1 MTGTTYALAE
11 LNKETTIGGQGT
23 TVAREVPTID
33 MADFA
38 NRKARI
44 ADALWEASTEIGFFQ
59 VFNHGIPQE
68 DIDAAFDT
76 AWEFFELP
84 REVKA
89 QYPMPKGTNAGW
101 EFKAQ
106 VRPSTGTPDNKESY
120 QITRPNMPG
129 LWPSE
134 DELPGFRA

>member
-44 ADALWEASTEIGFFQ
+44 ADALWEASTEIGFFMTASGFCSAWRRK
-59 VFNHGIPQE
+59 VTAISAS
-68 DIDAAFDT
+68 AA
-76 AWEFFELP
+76 AVVP
-84 REVKA
+84 
-89 QYPMPKGTNAGW
+89 
-101 EFKAQ
+101 
-106 VRPSTGTPDNKESY
+106 
-120 QITRPNMPG
+120 
-129 LWPSE
+129 
-134 DELPGFRA
+134 